1 MKKKTTKANTPGRD
15 IVLPSMF
22 AKLDSDYKFLLE
34 CLVEVLEGL
43 GLGEMASA
51 IPSPDP
57 SAPQKSPAKTVNRM
71 RETHVLSMT
80 FQLLNLVEENASAQ
94 ARRTR
99 ETIEG
104 LASEP
109 GLWGQYLRQ
118 LKEAGFSGE
127 QIAKSLA
134 NIHVE
139 PVLTAHPTEA
149 KRPTVLQIMRSVYLL
164 LVSLEN
170 QMWTPMEREDLKRQI
185 KAHLERLL
193 LTSEMLL
200 TKPGV
205 MSELENVLYYL
216 KEVFPSVLAKLDLR
230 LRQSWIDEGFDPKLI
245 ADPGAYPKL
254 TFGDWVGGDR
264 DGHPLVTAEVTQ
276 STLYTLRESAVSV
289 IQGHIDTLLQRL
301 SLSSRIQPPPPKL
314 QKALD
319 RMAEEIGPAADDVIE
334 KTPLEPWRQFV
345 ALMKIKIE
353 NHLTENPARYRTAKQ
368 FAADLALL
376 RQSLVEVGAARLA
389 ENDVFPVERV
399 VAVFGFHLASLDV
412 RQNSRFHEKAISQLL
427 QAAGYEDY
435 KYEEWDEPK
444 RLEFM
449 KKELRSSRPFVTRKT
464 PVGEEAQRVLDC
476 YRVLSDY
483 HDKFDGE
490 GIGSLIISMTRT
502 LSDFLAVY
510 LLTREV
516 GLTRLNERGL
526 VCVLPVVPLFET
538 IDDLR
543 NAAPIV
549 EQFITHPV
557 TVNSYALV
565 GRARPVQQIMIG
577 YSDSNTDGGYSAS
590 LWQLS
595 RAQSEI
601 ARTATKHGVDICF
614 FHGRGGT
621 PSRGAGPTHRF
632 LEALPHGS
640 LTGNFRMTEQGE
652 TISQKYANAIT
663 ATYNLELLLA
673 GVTATTLCHS
683 RPEKEDKNLAAAME
697 SLAASSQE
705 AYVALIHAEDFLTYW
720 SEATPIDALEA
731 SSIGSRPVRRT
742 GKRSFEDLRAIPW
755 VFSWNQ
761 SRHYLPGWYGVGTAL
776 ERLQKTDRAL
786 FTQLCEN
793 VSQWPIL
800 RNAMY
805 NVETSL
811 ASASLKWMGEY
822 ASLVK
827 SKMIRDHFLSLIEAE
842 YHRTEHMINTL
853 FRAPR
858 EKRRPRMIKTL
869 RLRDAGLQR
878 LHAYQI
884 DTLREWRKRKKEG
897 DEAKVQQILPAV
909 LLSLNAVAAGL
920 RTTG

>member
-1 MKKKTTKANTPGRD
+1 
-15 IVLPSMF
+15 MF
-22 AKLDSDYKFLLE
+22 SKLHTDYKFLLD
-34 CLVEVLEGL
+34 CLVEVLDGL
-43 GLGEMASA
+43 GLGDLAHS
-51 IPSPDP
+51 IPSVEGE
-57 SAPQKSPAKTVNRM
+57 ATQRARGKSVNRM
-71 RETHVLSMT
+71 REMHVLSMT

-99 ETIEG
+99 ETVEG

-109 GLWGQYLRQ
+109 GLWGQYLRK
-118 LKEAGFSGE
+118 LKDAGFSAE

-134 NIHVE
+134 NVHVE

-149 KRPTVLQIMRSVYLL
+149 KRPTVLQIMRNVYLL

-170 QMWTPMEREDLKRQI
+170 QMWTPMEREELKRQI

-200 TKPGV
+200 VKPGV

-216 KEVFPSVLAKLDLR
+216 KEVFPNLIGKLDLR
-230 LRQSWIDEGFDPKLI
+230 LRQSWIEEGFDPKLLG
-245 ADPGAYPKL
+245 DPCSYPKL

-264 DGHPLVTAEVTQ
+264 DGHPLVTAEVTI
-276 STLYTLRESAVSV
+276 STLHTLRESAIDV
-289 IQGHIDTLLQRL
+289 IRGHVETLLQRL
-301 SLSSRIQPPPPKL
+301 SISSRIQQPPREL

-319 RMAEEIGPAADDVIE
+319 RLADETGAAGEAVIE
-334 KTPLEPWRQFV
+334 KMPLEPWRQFV
-345 ALMKIKIE
+345 ALMNLKME
-353 NHLTENPARYRTAKQ
+353 NHLTDSPARYRLAGE

-376 RQSLVEVGAARLA
+376 RRSLIAVGAERLA
-389 ENDVFPVERV
+389 ENDVFPVERI
-399 VAVFGFHLASLDV
+399 VAVFGFHLASLDI
-412 RQNSRFHEKAISQLL
+412 RQNSRFHEKAITQLL

-449 KKELRSSRPFVTRKT
+449 RKELRSSRPFVTRKT
-464 PVGEEAQRVLDC
+464 PLGDEAQRVVDC
-476 YRVLSDY
+476 YRELSDY
-483 HDKFDGE
+483 HDKFQGE
-490 GIGSLIISMTRT
+490 GIGSLVISMTRS
-502 LSDFLAVY
+502 LSDLLAVY

-516 GLTRLNERGL
+516 GLTRLNQNGL

-543 NAAPIV
+543 NASSIV
-549 EQFITHPV
+549 ESFITHPV
-557 TVNSYALV
+557 TRNSYALS

-577 YSDSNTDGGYSAS
+577 YSDSNKDGGYIAS

-601 ARTATKHGVDICF
+601 AGTAARHGVDVCF

-673 GVTATTLCHS
+673 GVTATTLLHS
-683 RPEKEDKNLAAAME
+683 RPMEEDGDLVAAME
-697 SLAASSQE
+697 SLAETSKD
-705 AYVALIHAEDFLTYW
+705 AYVKLIHSEDFLTYW

-742 GKRSFEDLRAIPW
+742 GKRSFDDLRAIPW

-776 ERLQKTDRAL
+776 ENLRAKDRAR
-786 FTQLCEN
+786 FTLICEN
-793 VSQWPIL
+793 ISHWPIL

-811 ASASLKWMGEY
+811 ASASLKWMAEY

-827 SKMIRDHFLSLIEAE
+827 SRTIRAHFLSLIEEE
-842 YHRTEHMINTL
+842 YHRTERMINTV

-858 EKRRPRMIKTL
+858 DKRRPRMMKTL
-869 RLRDAGLQR
+869 RMRDAGLQR
-878 LHAYQI
+878 LHECQI
-884 DTLREWRKRKKEG
+884 ETLREWRKRKKDG
-897 DEAKVQQILPAV
+897 SEAQAQEILPQV

>member
-1 MKKKTTKANTPGRD
+1 MKIKATKAKQRGKD
-15 IVLPSMF
+15 IVLPGMF
-22 AKLDSDYKFLLE
+22 AKLDEDYKFLLD
-34 CLVEVLEGL
+34 CLTEVLDGL
-43 GLGEMASA
+43 GLQDLAHC
-51 IPSPDP
+51 IPSPASEASHKAP
-57 SAPQKSPAKTVNRM
+57 SKTVNRM
-71 RETHVLSMT
+71 REMHVLSMT

-99 ETIEG
+99 ESIEG
-104 LASEP
+104 LVSEP
-109 GLWGQYLRQ
+109 GLWGQYLHQ
-118 LKEAGFSGE
+118 LKQDGFSGE

-134 NIHVE
+134 HVHVE

-149 KRPTVLQIMRSVYLL
+149 KRPTVLQIMRNVYLL

-170 QMWTPMEREDLKRQI
+170 QMWTPMEREELKRQI

-200 TKPGV
+200 AKPGV

-216 KEVFPSVLAKLDLR
+216 KDVFPSVLAKLDLR
-230 LRQSWIDEGFDPKLI
+230 LRQSWIDEGFDPALI
-245 ADPGAYPKL
+245 ADPNSYPKL
-254 TFGDWVGGDR
+254 SFGDWVGGDR
-264 DGHPLVTAEVTQ
+264 DGHPLVTAEVTE
-276 STLYTLRESAVSV
+276 STLYTLRENAVDV
-289 IQGHIDTLLQRL
+289 IRGHIDTLLGRL
-301 SLSSRIQPPPPKL
+301 SLSSRIQPPPRDL
-314 QKALD
+314 QTALERLTD
-319 RMAEEIGPAADDVIE
+319 ETGAAGESAIE

-353 NHLTENPARYRTAKQ
+353 NHLTENPARYRTAKA
-368 FAADLALL
+368 FASDLALL
-376 RQSLVEVGAARLA
+376 RKSLIEVGAERLA
-389 ENDVFPVERV
+389 ESDVFPVERI
-399 VAVFGFHLASLDV
+399 VAVFGLHLASLDV
-412 RQNSRFHEKAISQLL
+412 RQNSRFHEQAITQLL
-427 QAAGYEDY
+427 QAAGYEDF
-435 KYEEWDEPK
+435 KYEEWPEEK

-449 KKELRSSRPFVTRKT
+449 KRELRSSRPFVTRKT
-464 PVGEEAQRVLDC
+464 PVGDEALRVLDC

-483 HDKFDGE
+483 HDEFDGE
-490 GIGSLIISMTRT
+490 GIGSLIISMTRS
-502 LSDFLAVY
+502 LSDLLAVY

-516 GLTRLNERGL
+516 GLTRLNENGL

-543 NAAPIV
+543 NAAAIV
-549 EQFITHPV
+549 EQFVTHPV
-557 TVNSYALV
+557 TKNSYALV

-577 YSDSNTDGGYSAS
+577 YSDSNKDGGYIAS

-601 ARTATKHGVDICF
+601 SKSAAKHGVDISF

-673 GVTATTLCHS
+673 GVTATTLRHS
-683 RPEKEDKNLAAAME
+683 QRSKEDKDLNAAME
-697 SLAASSQE
+697 SLAHSSKDT
-705 AYVALIHAEDFLTYW
+705 YVKLIQGEDFLTYW

-776 ERLQKTDRAL
+776 EQLQKTDRAHFSL
-786 FTQLCEN
+786 ICEN
-793 VSQWPIL
+793 VAQWPIL

-811 ASASLKWMGEY
+811 ASASVKWMTEY

-827 SKMIRDHFLSLIEAE
+827 SKMIREHFLSLIEAE
-842 YHRTEHMINTL
+842 YHRTEHMINTM

-858 EKRRPRMIKTL
+858 DKRRPRMIKTL

-884 DTLREWRKRKKEG
+884 DALREWRKRKKDG
-897 DEAKVQQILPAV
+897 DEAKAQQVLPAV

>member
-1 MKKKTTKANTPGRD
+1 
-15 IVLPSMF
+15 
-22 AKLDSDYKFLLE
+22 
-34 CLVEVLEGL
+34 
-43 GLGEMASA
+43 
-51 IPSPDP
+51 
-57 SAPQKSPAKTVNRM
+57 
-71 RETHVLSMT
+71 
-80 FQLLNLVEENASAQ
+80 EENASAQ

-170 QMWTPMEREDLKRQI
+170 QMWTPMEREELKRQI

-334 KTPLEPWRQFV
+334 RTPLEPWRQFV

-376 RQSLVEVGAARLA
+376 RQSLVEVGAVRLA

-449 KKELRSSRPFVTRKT
+449 
-464 PVGEEAQRVLDC
+464 
-476 YRVLSDY
+476 
-483 HDKFDGE
+483 
-490 GIGSLIISMTRT
+490 
-502 LSDFLAVY
+502 
-510 LLTREV
+510 
-516 GLTRLNERGL
+516 
-526 VCVLPVVPLFET
+526 
-538 IDDLR
+538 
-543 NAAPIV
+543 
-549 EQFITHPV
+549 
-557 TVNSYALV
+557 
-565 GRARPVQQIMIG
+565 
-577 YSDSNTDGGYSAS
+577 
-590 LWQLS
+590 
-595 RAQSEI
+595 
-601 ARTATKHGVDICF
+601 
-614 FHGRGGT
+614 
-621 PSRGAGPTHRF
+621 
-632 LEALPHGS
+632 
-640 LTGNFRMTEQGE
+640 
-652 TISQKYANAIT
+652 
-663 ATYNLELLLA
+663 
-673 GVTATTLCHS
+673 
-683 RPEKEDKNLAAAME
+683 
-697 SLAASSQE
+697 
-705 AYVALIHAEDFLTYW
+705 
-720 SEATPIDALEA
+720 
-731 SSIGSRPVRRT
+731 
-742 GKRSFEDLRAIPW
+742 
-755 VFSWNQ
+755 
-761 SRHYLPGWYGVGTAL
+761 
-776 ERLQKTDRAL
+776 
-786 FTQLCEN
+786 
-793 VSQWPIL
+793 
-800 RNAMY
+800 
-805 NVETSL
+805 
-811 ASASLKWMGEY
+811 
-822 ASLVK
+822 
-827 SKMIRDHFLSLIEAE
+827 
-842 YHRTEHMINTL
+842 
-853 FRAPR
+853 
-858 EKRRPRMIKTL
+858 
-869 RLRDAGLQR
+869 
-878 LHAYQI
+878 
-884 DTLREWRKRKKEG
+884 
-897 DEAKVQQILPAV
+897 
-909 LLSLNAVAAGL
+909 
-920 RTTG
+920 